1 MASNDIT
8 KFVDGNGDEFNFRDP
23 SKEAVAN
30 KVTSIRASSSASD
43 DKYPSEKAVASAIEA
58 LDVSSVGGA
67 GKYISAISETDGKI
81 SATATTMDTTP
92 TANSTNAVTSDGI
105 KTALDA
111 KAPSAVTTEAVIANG
126 DKMIIS
132 DASDSSKLKRA
143 TVAFDGST
151 TGQFLTKKGTFAP
164 VLEADVNWSGAFR
177 TSKSPTEMF
186 ALQNVW
192 FGPKVSAVSV
202 EYSNN
207 RTSDNPTW
215 IDYGCTDNDKLAL
228 LSGISN
234 VSLYCGKKIH
244 CHPGYTG
251 NAEYKDLSDENIAD
265 QGLRITVSC
274 RSLSNRSTDTDNW
287 VYCYMTRILMYMSTQ
302 SAPSSTHCVVEKQTG
317 TQYKANEGWT
327 TLGDYK
333 IQGDTGWNSIPFE
346 GAFGG
351 FWTQESNYSWVVRF
365 TIWADK
371 LNASPNSGQTGCLL
385 INRIA
390 ALSNN
395 VWTAAGARPS
405 MQQYGT
411 PYTVSATGKAT
422 FGEIAFTARKLK
434 TKLDRTADST
444 FDGSADQTNIP
455 VTGTLPVGNGGTG
468 KDSVTSGNYLVGN
481 GTSALTEKT
490 PKDVGN
496 DVLTALVAGTDTA
509 FFRDD
514 EVIGS
519 NHSSGATDT
528 TRFVRRPVESLWNYI
543 KGKISSVL
551 GLSTNGYTG
560 NAATATNAG
569 SGGDLADAVSKKHSH
584 STLTLS
590 KTAQTYDGTHTLA
603 LPSSDPYTSARTPTA
618 HTHNTDAADVTDS
631 PGSTVITDSTEFVT
645 TNINGYGDGDKKLYR
660 RNFGSYIWPWI
671 RSKLSSDTSVV
682 VSGTAKEVGG
692 TMVLEDSSDT
702 RIGLISVTT
711 LGETTAVKYECLITV
726 EATAGMGNNGSGI
739 VLLAKGN
746 ARGTTAYNHSLSI
759 LNINKWNVRDYR
771 PMVWNVSSGNGI
783 VTMFGIWDASNN
795 QLAPF
800 TYSRVTVTKL
810 TASEQNVN
818 WLFTHDNGSWS
829 ESSTYLTTF
838 ASNVASE
845 LLDYSTSNTDKRIRC
860 GWDGPA
866 ISKVYPT
873 PIQSTIQQSAYLLSL
888 HTEGYTAFYKE
899 VRAENVTVGNSL
911 KWNGYD
917 LIVGETTSSPA
928 DDTLY
933 IF

>member
-1 MASNDIT
+1 MSYESILAELT
-8 KFVDGNGDEFNFRDP
+8 EGLQAAGRENF
-23 SKEAVAN
+23 SV
-30 KVTSIRASSSASD
+30 SSSD
-43 DKYPSEKAVASAIEA
+43 EA
-58 LDVSSVGGA
+58 
-67 GKYISAISETDGKI
+67 
-81 SATATTMDTTP
+81 M
-92 TANSTNAVTSDGI
+92 ANLAEPI
-105 KTALDA
+105 A
-111 KAPSAVTTEAVIANG
+111 KAIHEG
-126 DKMIIS
+126 S
-132 DASDSSKLKRA
+132 DFEIKGSA
-143 TVAFDGST
+143 TVAEIGAMQDMQPGDIWAMKDGGTIYNPDGTTLAVTAGDLIRWDGEKWST
-151 TGQFLTKKGTFAP
+151 L
-164 VLEADVNWSGAFR
+164 LH
-177 TSKSPTEMF
+177 
-186 ALQNVW
+186 
-192 FGPKVSAVSV
+192 
-202 EYSNN
+202 
-207 RTSDNPTW
+207 
-215 IDYGCTDNDKLAL
+215 ID
-228 LSGISN
+228 LSGYVTDEQLAAAIASIS
-234 VSLYCGKKIH
+234 
-244 CHPGYTG
+244 
-251 NAEYKDLSDENIAD
+251 
-265 QGLRITVSC
+265 
-274 RSLSNRSTDTDNW
+274 
-287 VYCYMTRILMYMSTQ
+287 
-302 SAPSSTHCVVEKQTG
+302 
-317 TQYKANEGWT
+317 
-327 TLGDYK
+327 
-333 IQGDTGWNSIPFE
+333 
-346 GAFGG
+346 
-351 FWTQESNYSWVVRF
+351 
-365 TIWADK
+365 
-371 LNASPNSGQTGCLL
+371 
-385 INRIA
+385 A
-390 ALSNN
+390 A
-395 VWTAAGARPS
+395 VAA
-405 MQQYGT
+405 
-411 PYTVSATGKAT
+411 V
-422 FGEIAFTARKLK
+422 L
-434 TKLDRTADST
+434 
-444 FDGSADQTNIP
+444 P
-455 VTGTLPVGNGGTG
+455 VTKGGTG
-468 KDSVTSGNYLVGN
+468 KISVTSGRYLVGN

-496 DVLTALVAGTDTA
+496 NVLTALDSGTDTA
-509 FFRDD
+509 FFQDD
-514 EVIGS
+514 EVLGS

-528 TRFVRRPVESLWNYI
+528 TKFVRRPVESLWNYI
-543 KGKISSVL
+543 KDKISSVL

-631 PGSTVITDSTEFVT
+631 PGSTTITDSTEFVT

-771 PMVWNVSSGNGI
+771 PMIWNVSSGNGI

-800 TYSRVTVTKL
+800 TYSRVSVTKL

-838 ASNVASE
+838 ASGAATE
-845 LLDYSTSNTDKRIRC
+845 LVDYSTSNINWRIRC

-873 PIQSTIQQSAYLLSL
+873 PIQSTLQQSAYLLSL

-899 VRAENVTVGNSL
+899 VRAANVTVGNSL

-917 LIVGETTSSPA
+917 LVIGQAPTTPA
-928 DDTLY
+928 DNTIY

>member
-1 MASNDIT
+1 MAAPDTLNSVTARKLSSVIT
-8 KFVDGNGDEFNFRDP
+8 SLWAKI
-23 SKEAVAN
+23 KLL
-30 KVTSIRASSSASD
+30 VTGSIQ
-43 DKYPSEKAVASAIEA
+43 A
-58 LDVSSVGGA
+58 LDVSSVGGS

-92 TANSTNAVTSDGI
+92 TANSTNAVTSGGI
-105 KTALDA
+105 KTALGNYVPFSYKILDTNPFGGKHLYLNYIGNAMYSMDKRYFVTATFHERVVDGVEYPRIKPGASVTDDVYYEDSPVVSTVISSTLRTLFNGYYDSGITIASGKYLKIHIQFSDEENWTPATGRVSDYEYNYGDYFLSFYYSKVPSGAKWRCYNTYAQHTVGWKQGDFSYYAGNASSAYSVILTARDA
-111 KAPSAVTTEAVIANG
+111 GNHERTCIEFVVFPKDSVNANLTQI
-126 DKMIIS
+126 DWCL
-132 DASDSSKLKRA
+132 DRPTLSKTFPFFTNFADQNSYVDWYFKQKVNETA
-143 TVAFDGST
+143 TIEIKGSDGSIKAKSLTLT
-151 TGQFLTKKGTFAP
+151 TTPL
-164 VLEADVNWSGAFR
+164 
-177 TSKSPTEMF
+177 
-186 ALQNVW
+186 
-192 FGPKVSAVSV
+192 AVS
-202 EYSNN
+202 S
-207 RTSDNPTW
+207 
-215 IDYGCTDNDKLAL
+215 
-228 LSGISN
+228 
-234 VSLYCGKKIH
+234 
-244 CHPGYTG
+244 
-251 NAEYKDLSDENIAD
+251 
-265 QGLRITVSC
+265 
-274 RSLSNRSTDTDNW
+274 
-287 VYCYMTRILMYMSTQ
+287 
-302 SAPSSTHCVVEKQTG
+302 
-317 TQYKANEGWT
+317 
-327 TLGDYK
+327 
-333 IQGDTGWNSIPFE
+333 
-346 GAFGG
+346 
-351 FWTQESNYSWVVRF
+351 
-365 TIWADK
+365 
-371 LNASPNSGQTGCLL
+371 
-385 INRIA
+385 
-390 ALSNN
+390 
-395 VWTAAGARPS
+395 
-405 MQQYGT
+405 
-411 PYTVSATGKAT
+411 
-422 FGEIAFTARKLK
+422 
-434 TKLDRTADST
+434 
-444 FDGSADQTNIP
+444 
-455 VTGTLPVGNGGTG
+455 GGTG
-468 KDSVTSGNYLVGN
+468 QTTAQNVVRETIQSGIVDKATATTDVSDTTEIITTHATSGY
-481 GTSALTEKT
+481 TSST
-490 PKDVGN
+490 KD
-496 DVLTALVAGTDTA
+496 LY
-509 FFRDD
+509 
-514 EVIGS
+514 
-519 NHSSGATDT
+519 
-528 TRFVRRPVESLWNYI
+528 RRPATKLWNYI
-543 KGKISSVL
+543 KDKISSVL
-551 GLSTNGYTG
+551 GLSTTGYTG

-584 STLTLS
+584 SSLTLS

-631 PGSTVITDSTEFVT
+631 PGSTPITDSTEFVT

-771 PMVWNVSSGNGI
+771 PMIWNVSSGNGI

-838 ASNVASE
+838 ASGAAIE
-845 LLDYSTSNTDKRIRC
+845 LVDYSTSNINWRIRC

-873 PIQSTIQQSAYLLSL
+873 PIQSTLQQSAYLLSL

-899 VRAENVTVGNSL
+899 VRAANVTVGNSL

-917 LIVGETTSSPA
+917 LVIGQAPTTPA
-928 DDTLY
+928 DNTIY